1 MKADLRYL
9 KTAAV
14 ALLAGFGL
22 QLAVLAQGGAD
33 KPTNAPPPGKP
44 DTKPAAPSTGKPP
57 GGERFDFPGGTPV
70 NFVLAVQRHFGV
82 DWADIAF
89 IPDEMQDVRIPPM
102 RVETPSVGDVKVI
115 EKLYNSMG
123 QGNPQLG
130 QWHIEGNIMKPWVL
144 MLVPGK
150 DFPGAQSRK
159 AAFTTKAFSLK
170 GLAGEEWKYV
180 QEDIDRAQ
188 REAIGIS
195 RNPELMRGQVSL
207 HRETSILV
215 AFGSESFVNLVE
227 SIVAAHQVRPTIPVL
242 PTPPANR

>member
-1 MKADLRYL
+1 MKANWRYF
-9 KTAAV
+9 KITAA

-22 QLAVLAQGGAD
+22 QLAVLAQG
-33 KPTNAPPPGKP
+33 NAEEPANTPPPGKS

-57 GGERFDFPGGTPV
+57 GGERFDFPGGTPD

-89 IPDEMQDVRIPPM
+89 IPDEMRDVRIPPM
-102 RVETPSVGDVKVI
+102 RVETPSVRDVQVI

-130 QWHIEGNIMKPWVL
+130 QWHIEGNIMKPWVV

-150 DFPGAQSRK
+150 DSPGAQSRK

-170 GLAGEEWKYV
+170 GLPGEEWKYV
-180 QEDIDRAQ
+180 QDDIDRAQ
-188 REAIGIS
+188 REAIEIS
-195 RNPELMRGQVSL
+195 RNPELMRGRVSL
-207 HRETSILV
+207 HRDTSILV
-215 AFGSESFVNLVE
+215 AFGSESFVNLVD
-227 SIVAAHQVRPTIPVL
+227 SIVAAHQFRPPVRVL
-242 PTPPANR
+242 PTR